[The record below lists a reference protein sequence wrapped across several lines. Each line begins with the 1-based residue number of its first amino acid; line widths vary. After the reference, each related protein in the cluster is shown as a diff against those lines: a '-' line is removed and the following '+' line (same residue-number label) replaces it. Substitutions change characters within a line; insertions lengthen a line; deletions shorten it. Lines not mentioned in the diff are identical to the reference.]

1 MKIPHLGSARQ
12 KGERIGIVPFRLIAY
27 ILHATGLERFYK
39 PRFIRHSALIELT
52 DEVVDRLP
60 RYSQS
65 MTGAVMDPINLI
77 LIGSDKD
84 IKRTFKSA
92 GWHGAHPANPFFLIL
107 AALSGPTNKTYT
119 QGPFSPHY
127 VNIGLQDM
135 GFQKLTKKQNFSQRH
150 HIRIWKSGIVL
161 SEDKRVWIAAASYD
175 EKLKIQIAPPFIHH
189 EIDPNL
195 DAERDFIAK
204 DLGRLGATRLKSVS
218 MSDPIYAAVPAEN
231 ATGAK
236 YFTDGRAVV
245 IEL

>member
-1 MKIPHLGSARQ
+1 MFYHRLRSARQ
-12 KGERIGIVPFRLIAY
+12 KGERIGIVPFRLLAY
-27 ILHATGLERFYK
+27 LLHATGMERFYK
-39 PRFIRHSALIELT
+39 PRYIRHKALFELT
-52 DEVVDRLP
+52 DEVINQLP

-77 LIGSDKD
+77 FVGQERD
-84 IKRTFKSA
+84 IKRAFKKA
-92 GWHGAHPANPFFLIL
+92 GWHGAHPANPIFIL
-107 AALSGPTNKTYT
+107 LGLLSGPTKRTYSN
-119 QGPFSPHY
+119 GPFSPHF

-161 SEDKRVWIAAASYD
+161 SENKRVWIAAASYD
-175 EKLKIQIAPPFIHH
+175 IKLKIQLSPPFIHH

-195 DAERDFIAK
+195 DTEREFITT
-204 DLGRLGATRLKSVS
+204 DLQKSGATRLKSVH
-218 MSDPIYAAVPAEN
+218 MNNPIYAADPAAN
-231 ATGAK
+231 ATGAN